1 VSFAIS
7 MCSSRLQEYM
17 VRMDVINRTPS
28 ESFVLHQLSCVG
40 SKWAVSA
47 LPSCNSI
54 SSVETVFTN
63 QSLSCFFK
71 IKVMVNSLNKCQMQ
85 ETYCIQRFYIIYALV
100 HYLAIRSSDL
110 YSNASF

>member
-7 MCSSRLQEYM
+7 MCSSRLQQY
-17 VRMDVINRTPS
+17 VVCMDVINRTPS

-54 SSVETVFTN
+54 SSVETVFAN

-85 ETYCIQRFYIIYALV
+85 EYCIQCFYIIYALV